1 MKIGMRTKIFVL
13 AILII
18 CLLITG
24 CGAKMSTVN
33 DATVNDG
40 DRSMFVQVEQGDTYR
55 IVYHRGTKVMY
66 VISDA
71 IYNCGTFTV
80 MLDANGKPLLYQED
94 ADE

>member
-13 AILII
+13 AILIL
-18 CLLITG
+18 CLLLTG
-24 CGAKMSTVN
+24 CGAKMSTAN
-33 DATVNDG
+33 DATVNAG

-71 IYNCGTFTV
+71 IYNCGTITV

-94 ADE
+94 TDE

>member
-13 AILII
+13 AILIL

-24 CGAKMSTVN
+24 CGVKMPTAN
-33 DATVNDG
+33 DAAVNDG

-94 ADE
+94 TDE